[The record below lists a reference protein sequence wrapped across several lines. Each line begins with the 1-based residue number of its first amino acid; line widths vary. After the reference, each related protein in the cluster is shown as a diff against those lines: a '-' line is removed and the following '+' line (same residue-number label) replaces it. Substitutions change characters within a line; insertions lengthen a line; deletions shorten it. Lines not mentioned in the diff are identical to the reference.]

1 MASAVTFFTSDMD
14 KVREEVRALQ
24 EQRATVL
31 MKEIA
36 ELQKER
42 DIASATI
49 RKLQRTVL
57 GESACCF

>member
-1 MASAVTFFTSDMD
+1 MASTVTFFTSDMD

-31 MKEIA
+31 MYEIA

-42 DIASATI
+42 DIAAGRI
-49 RKLQRTVL
+49 RRLERTVL
-57 GESACCF
+57 GN